1 MEVGRAVEI
10 VEVDGTVGGQMEA
23 GVMELAL
30 QVLEGKAVERAEMV
44 DMQARSTAVWVGLRG
59 SVQRAMVHTVVE
71 GAGKE
76 EPGEVVSEVG
86 EMGVAA
92 PEMETRG
99 AKPGMA
105 VE

>member
-1 MEVGRAVEI
+1 MGGGGGVGI
-10 VEVDGTVGGQMEA
+10 VGGEGRGGGEREA